1 MSASPALIDPTGRPL
16 ALGPSPIAVGGEG
29 GIYAVAGD
37 PAVVAKVYNS
47 PQPPERSAK
56 LRAMAELANQSLTQ
70 VAAWPTAT
78 LHQQSGGLVAGVLM
92 PRITGSLEIHHL
104 YSVAQRKKDFPDAD
118 WRFLVHAARNCA
130 LAFEAIHAAGHV
142 IGDVNQKN
150 VLVSPRGIVH
160 LVDCDSF
167 QVRDSTGKV
176 YRCDVGVPEFTPPE
190 LQGQSFRTI
199 DRTPDHDRFGLAVLI
214 FHLLM
219 MGRHPFAGVYSGD
232 GEMPLEKA
240 ITTGRFAYASTPE
253 VTLMRPPPGTPPISL
268 LAGPLL
274 PLFERSF
281 LVPGAA
287 GTGRPAPGEWQDA
300 LASVANELGACPVD
314 PRHVFPRALGA
325 CPWCQ
330 LLGSVGVLFFL
341 PGAGVGVKL
350 NPNFNLGAIWAEI
363 GRWTV
368 ADFGYTRPQPTQP
381 PSRQARPV
389 PRGLGSPTPLP
400 LLPAKARVS
409 VLYELGAALGMV
421 ASLLLL
427 CAAWKVALVGLVG
440 FSLWLVILLRTM
452 PSRLARA
459 KRRMLRARERGL
471 QAWEDENQG
480 WAAEYRRRIT
490 RRDQLQAALD
500 ALEAPLQRTATDART
515 AFNSVRVTL
524 EATRQRYEAKTR
536 QYQTERQD
544 IVKNSRRLQ
553 QNQFL
558 DSILIADHRIVGISS
573 ARLANLRSFGI
584 ETALDVG
591 RLGVVKVPQ
600 IGPKLTERLVE
611 WRDEQARNFRF
622 DASQPT
628 RELVTLE
635 RNHHALITQW
645 ETTLTAGPARLRDLV
660 TRFRPL
666 RDAGLRQI
674 QVAVDQLFRAE
685 QDLAI
690 IERMLIRNQ

>member
-1 MSASPALIDPTGRPL
+1 MSAPPALLDPTGRPL
-16 ALGPSPIAVGGEG
+16 ALVPTPLAVGGEG
-29 GIYAVAGD
+29 GIYALVGD
-37 PAVVAKVYNS
+37 PAVVAKVYKE
-47 PQPPERSAK
+47 PQPTERSAK
-56 LRAMAELANQSLTQ
+56 LRAMADLATESLTA

-78 LHQQSGGLVAGVLM
+78 LHQVAGGPVAGILM
-92 PRITGSLEIHHL
+92 PRIIGSLEIHHL

-118 WRFLVHAARNCA
+118 WRFLIHAARNCA
-130 LAFEAIHAAGHV
+130 LAFEAIHNAGHV

-150 VLVSPRGIVH
+150 ILVSPRGIVH

-190 LQGQSFRTI
+190 LQGQSFRSV
-199 DRTPDHDRFGLAVLI
+199 DRSPDHDRFGLAVMI

-232 GEMPLEKA
+232 GEMPLEQA
-240 ITTGRFAYASTPE
+240 ISTGRFAYSSHPE
-253 VTLMRPPPGTPPISL
+253 VTLMRPPPGTPPPGL

-287 GTGRPAPGEWQDA
+287 GPARPSPTEWQAA
-300 LASVANELGACPVD
+300 LAAVTNQLAACPVD
-314 PRHVFPRALGA
+314 PQHVFPRSLGT
-325 CPWCQ
+325 CPWCR
-330 LLGSVGVLFFL
+330 LVGSVGVLFFL
-341 PGAGVGVKL
+341 PGVGVGVKL

-363 GRWTV
+363 GRWTA
-368 ADFGYTRPQPTQP
+368 ADLDYTRPQPTQP

-389 PRGLGSPTPLP
+389 PRGLPDPTPLP
-400 LLPAKARVS
+400 PPPGPGRLN
-409 VLYELGAALGMV
+409 VLYDLGAALGMV

-427 CAAWKVALVGLVG
+427 CCARNVALVGLVG
-440 FSLWLVILLRTM
+440 FSLWLLILIRTV

-459 KRRMLRARERGL
+459 ERRMLRARERGL
-471 QAWEDENQG
+471 QAWEDENRE

-490 RRDQLQAALD
+490 RRDQLQAALE
-500 ALEAPLQRTATDART
+500 ALEAPLQTASTDARN
-515 AFNSVRVTL
+515 AFNSVRGTL
-524 EATRQRYEAKTR
+524 EATKQRYEAKTL

-544 IVKNSRRLQ
+544 VVKNSRRSQ
-553 QNQFL
+553 GNQFL
-558 DSILIADHRIVGISS
+558 DSILIADHRIAGISS

-591 RLGVVKVPQ
+591 RLGAVKVPQ

-611 WRDEQARNFRF
+611 WRDDQARNFQF
-622 DASQPT
+622 DASLPS

-645 ETTLTAGPARLRDLV
+645 ETTLTNGPTRLRDLV
-660 TRFRPL
+660 TRFRPQ
-666 RDAGLRQI
+666 RDARLRPI
-674 QVAVDQLFRAE
+674 QVAVDQLDRAE
-685 QDLAI
+685 RDLAI
-690 IERMLIRNQ
+690 IERMLT